1 MRIACISD
9 IHGNIYALN
18 KVLES
23 IEENNIDQ
31 IICLGDLTG
40 YGPHPN
46 EVVALIIRRKILC
59 LKGNYD
65 ASVVEKKFSYI
76 RETDINSF
84 SLPWT
89 VEELRASHKF
99 YLESLPEK
107 ITLTFEDK
115 SILLVHGSPK
125 SINQYL
131 HYESQEAEEIMHNI
145 HEDVLVCAH
154 THIPYVKEYGNKLL
168 VNDGSVGKPKNG
180 KPHSTYV
187 ILNIEKNKDIKVEV
201 KEVPYDTLKTIK
213 DMEIKNFPSKL
224 IYSIKSGNE

>member
-23 IEENNIDQ
+23 IDENQVDQ
-31 IICLGDLTG
+31 IVCLGDLTG

-46 EVVALIIRRKILC
+46 EAVALIRRRKILC

-65 ASVVEKKFSYI
+65 ASVVENKFSYI

-107 ITLTFEDK
+107 LTLTFEDK

-131 HYESQEAEEIMHNI
+131 HYDSQDSEEIMQHI
-145 HEDVLVCAH
+145 PEDALVCAH

-180 KPHSTYV
+180 KPHGTYV
-187 ILNIEKNKDIKVEV
+187 ILNIEKNKDVKVEI
-201 KEVPYDTLKTIK
+201 KEVPYDTLKTMK
-213 DMEIKNFPSKL
+213 DMEMKNFPAKL

>member
-18 KVLES
+18 KVLEN

-46 EVVALIIRRKILC
+46 EVVALIRRRKILC

-65 ASVVEKKFSYI
+65 ASVVENKFSYI

-89 VEELRASHKF
+89 VDELRASHKF

-107 ITLTFEDK
+107 LTLTFEEK
-115 SILLVHGSPK
+115 SILLVHGSPR

-131 HYESQEAEEIMHNI
+131 HYESLDAEEIMQSI
-145 HEDVLVCAH
+145 REDVLVCAH
-154 THIPYVKEYGNKLL
+154 THIPYVKQYENKLL
-168 VNDGSVGKPKNG
+168 INDGSVGKPKIGRPNA
-180 KPHSTYV
+180 TYV
-187 ILNIEKNKDIKVEV
+187 ILDMEKNRDIKIEM
-201 KEVPYDTLKTIK
+201 KEVSYDILKTVK
-213 DMEIKNFPSKL
+213 DMEMKNFPTKL
-224 IYSIKSGNE
+224 VYSIKSGNE

>member
-1 MRIACISD
+1 M
-9 IHGNIYALN
+9 
-18 KVLES
+18 
-23 IEENNIDQ
+23 
-31 IICLGDLTG
+31 
-40 YGPHPN
+40 
-46 EVVALIIRRKILC
+46 VALIRRRKILC

-65 ASVVEKKFSYI
+65 ASVVENKFSYI

-131 HYESQEAEEIMHNI
+131 HYECQDAEEIMQNI

-187 ILNIEKNKDIKVEV
+187 ILNIEKNRDIKVEV
-201 KEVPYDTLKTIK
+201 KEVPYDTLKTMK